1 MVASLLQLCRPNP
14 HLTVYKELE
23 KLFLSLE
30 KLQQYHTA
38 GLLKKLLSS
47 KMKRMLPYRNNTT
60 TNAYGILTTVLAAL
74 TFQSCNTYNLPLTFL
89 PCFVCWQKSLS
100 QHIRLQLSTPI
111 SSIISPSFPH
121 YHALL
126 YIKHFVWDTK
136 IKLDSSCSYKL
147 AEELDRNWLST
158 CYM

>member
-1 MVASLLQLCRPNP
+1 MDSLSISPSNIQQNKQNKICHPNTLSGSSRTPHINEKSSMFPDEIKQVIYKGTTSDFLCKIMSTIFFYCYL
-14 HLTVYKELE
+14 HE
-23 KLFLSLE
+23 KVFLSLE

-89 PCFVCWQKSLS
+89 PCFVC
-100 QHIRLQLSTPI
+100 
-111 SSIISPSFPH
+111 
-121 YHALL
+121 
-126 YIKHFVWDTK
+126 
-136 IKLDSSCSYKL
+136 
-147 AEELDRNWLST
+147 
-158 CYM
+158 